1 MHLKCSGKR
10 CGRERTG
17 ENKISKNTQE
27 TFRIIQ
33 INVTRLTFLSII
45 EWNYSFLTDV
55 PCVAGIPVSEVSI
68 HNLSVTCVMGASKGG
83 ASLCRVTFGSPSFL
97 EQM

>member
-33 INVTRLTFLSII
+33 INVTRLTGTFLSII

-55 PCVAGIPVSEVSI
+55 PCVAGIPVAEVSI
-68 HNLSVTCVMGASKGG
+68 HDVFVNCVIGASKGV
-83 ASLCRVTFGSPSFL
+83 SESSSYDIWFSIP
-97 EQM
+97 